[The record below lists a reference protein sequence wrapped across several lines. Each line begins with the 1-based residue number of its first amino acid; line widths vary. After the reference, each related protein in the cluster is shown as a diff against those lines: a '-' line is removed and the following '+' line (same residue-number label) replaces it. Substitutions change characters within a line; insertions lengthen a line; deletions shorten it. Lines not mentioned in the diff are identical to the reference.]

1 MPSFDIVNE
10 VDLQEVDNAVNNTKK
25 EVTTRYDFRD
35 SKTEIDFNRKEKV
48 ISLQTK
54 DEMMMQ
60 ALYDVIISHFV
71 RRKVDPKC
79 LDFGEIEGTSQGQVK
94 RVVRLQEG
102 IEREIAQKIVKL
114 IKGLKIKVQPAI
126 QDDQVRVT
134 GKKVDNLQAVM
145 GMLKNEDMGIP
156 LQFGNMKK

>member
-10 VDLQEVDNAVNNTKK
+10 VDLQEVDNAINNTKK

-60 ALYDVIISHFV
+60 AL
-71 RRKVDPKC
+71 
-79 LDFGEIEGTSQGQVK
+79 
-94 RVVRLQEG
+94 
-102 IEREIAQKIVKL
+102 
-114 IKGLKIKVQPAI
+114 
-126 QDDQVRVT
+126 
-134 GKKVDNLQAVM
+134 
-145 GMLKNEDMGIP
+145 
-156 LQFGNMKK
+156 

>member
-79 LDFGEIEGTSQGQVK
+79 LDFGEIEGTSQGHVK

-134 GKKVDNLQAVM
+134 GKKVDDLQAVM

>member
-79 LDFGEIEGTSQGQVK
+79 LDFG
-94 RVVRLQEG
+94 
-102 IEREIAQKIVKL
+102 
-114 IKGLKIKVQPAI
+114 
-126 QDDQVRVT
+126 
-134 GKKVDNLQAVM
+134 
-145 GMLKNEDMGIP
+145 
-156 LQFGNMKK
+156 